1 MRLHRLFLLL
11 VACSA
16 VVLAACGGSGEKDS
30 LQSGSSSTAASAADS
45 SGAAESGSTSAADPG
60 SSGATTGAETG
71 TGTDTG
77 TTSGVAL
84 PTDLQQGEL
93 GDNEVANVAGKGIT
107 KDEFDHLL
115 EIARAQQKSQGGEVP
130 KAGTPEDDA
139 LRRQVMQVLVQ
150 NAIIEAEAERQG
162 VTVDEAKVT
171 TGLADFKTQCCQG
184 KDDEYQKYLKDSAAS
199 EQDLKD
205 QLAVRQLAQSLY
217 DKVTGDVTVTDEQ
230 ISEQYEKDKATRYTT
245 QESRRVAHILI
256 DVAPTGK
263 VDAKDLAKANEVLAL
278 VKKGEDFGELAKKYS
293 ADPGSKDSGGE
304 YDDVKGTFVPEFE
317 KAAFALETGK
327 FTEKPVKSTF
337 GYHIIK
343 ALEDTKPA
351 RVQPLSE
358 VKDAI
363 KEELETSAKDT
374 AANDWFQQLLA
385 GYEAKTVFAPGYG
398 LPPKADTSGTLPEG
412 TSVPSDTAAT
422 DTGATATDDTSATTE
437 DTASNDDTASSEDTA
452 TGATSSDDATST
464 G

>member
-1 MRLHRLFLLL
+1 ML
-11 VACSA
+11 
-16 VVLAACGGSGEKDS
+16 LAACGGSGEKDS
-30 LQSGSSSTAASAADS
+30 LQSGSDSSAASSAAES
-45 SGAAESGSTSAADPG
+45 TGAAQTGATSAAESGTGSA
-60 SSGATTGAETG
+60 ATTGAE
-71 TGTDTG
+71 TG

-150 NAIIEAEAERQG
+150 NAIITSEAERQG

-171 TGLADFKTQCCQG
+171 TELTDFKTQCCQG

-199 EQDLKD
+199 EEDLKD

-217 DKVTGDVTVTDEQ
+217 DKVTGDVTVTDEE
-230 ISEQYEKDKATRYTT
+230 ISAQYEKDKETRYTT

-256 DVAPTGK
+256 DVDPTGK

-278 VKKGEDFGELAKKYS
+278 VKKGDDFGELAKKYS

-437 DTASNDDTASSEDTA
+437 DTASSDDTASSEDTA

>member
-1 MRLHRLFLLL
+1 MRLHRLTLLL

-16 VVLAACGGSGEKDS
+16 IVLAACGGSGEKDS
-30 LQSGSSSTAASAADS
+30 LQSGSSSTPASSAAGSTGAADS
-45 SGAAESGSTSAADPG
+45 GATSAAESGTA
-60 SSGATTGAETG
+60 SGATTGA
-71 TGTDTG
+71 DTG

-84 PTDLQQGEL
+84 PADLKPGEL
-93 GDNEVANVAGKGIT
+93 GDNEVANVAGQGVT

-150 NAIIEAEAERQG
+150 NAIITSEAERQG

-171 TGLADFKTQCCQG
+171 TELADFKTQCCQG
-184 KDDEYQKYLKDSAAS
+184 KDDEYQKYLKDSSAS

-205 QLAVRQLAQSLY
+205 QLSVRQLAQSLY
-217 DKVTGDVTVTDEQ
+217 DKVTTDVSVTDDE
-230 ISEQYEKDKATRYTT
+230 ISAQYEKDQETRYTT

-278 VKKGEDFGELAKKYS
+278 VKKGDDFGELAKKYS

-385 GYEAKTVFAPGYG
+385 GYEANTVFAPGYG

-422 DTGATATDDTSATTE
+422 DTGATATDDTSAATE
-437 DTASNDDTASSEDTA
+437 DTASSDDSASSEDTA

>member
-1 MRLHRLFLLL
+1 MRLHRLTLLL

-16 VVLAACGGSGEKDS
+16 VLLAACGGSGEKDS
-30 LQSGSSSTAASAADS
+30 LQSGSDSAAASSAAES
-45 SGAAESGSTSAADPG
+45 TGAAQTGATSAAESGTGSA
-60 SSGATTGAETG
+60 ATTGAETG
-71 TGTDTG
+71 TTS
-77 TTSGVAL
+77 SGVAL
-84 PTDLQQGEL
+84 PTDLQPGEL

-150 NAIIEAEAERQG
+150 NAIITSEAERQG

-171 TGLADFKTQCCQG
+171 TELTDFKTQCCQG

-205 QLAVRQLAQSLY
+205 QLTVRQLAQTLY
-217 DKVTGDVTVTDEQ
+217 DKVTGDVSVTDDE
-230 ISEQYEKDKATRYTT
+230 ISAQYDKDKETRYTT

-256 DVAPTGK
+256 DVDPTGK

-278 VKKGEDFGELAKKYS
+278 VKKGDDFGELAKKYS

-422 DTGATATDDTSATTE
+422 DTGATATDDTSAATE
-437 DTASNDDTASSEDTA
+437 DTASTDDTASSEDTA

>member
-1 MRLHRLFLLL
+1 
-11 VACSA
+11 
-16 VVLAACGGSGEKDS
+16 
-30 LQSGSSSTAASAADS
+30 
-45 SGAAESGSTSAADPG
+45 
-60 SSGATTGAETG
+60 
-71 TGTDTG
+71 
-77 TTSGVAL
+77 
-84 PTDLQQGEL
+84 
-93 GDNEVANVAGKGIT
+93 
-107 KDEFDHLL
+107 
-115 EIARAQQKSQGGEVP
+115 
-130 KAGTPEDDA
+130 
-139 LRRQVMQVLVQ
+139 
-150 NAIIEAEAERQG
+150 
-162 VTVDEAKVT
+162 
-171 TGLADFKTQCCQG
+171 
-184 KDDEYQKYLKDSAAS
+184 
-199 EQDLKD
+199 
-205 QLAVRQLAQSLY
+205 
-217 DKVTGDVTVTDEQ
+217 
-230 ISEQYEKDKATRYTT
+230 
-245 QESRRVAHILI
+245 
-256 DVAPTGK
+256 
-263 VDAKDLAKANEVLAL
+263 VLAL
-278 VKKGEDFGELAKKYS
+278 VKKGDNFGELAKKYS

-412 TSVPSDTAAT
+412 TSVPST
-422 DTGATATDDTSATTE
+422 DTGATDTAATDDTSATTE
-437 DTASNDDTASSEDTA
+437 DTSATSGDTASSDDSASTEA
-452 TGATSSDDATST
+452 TTSDDATST

>member
-1 MRLHRLFLLL
+1 MRLHRLTLLL

-16 VVLAACGGSGEKDS
+16 TVLAACGGSGEKDS
-30 LQSGSSSTAASAADS
+30 LQNSSSSTAASS
-45 SGAAESGSTSAADPG
+45 AAESTGAAQSSATSGAESGTTSGTTSA
-60 SSGATTGAETG
+60 ATTGAE
-71 TGTDTG
+71 TG

-93 GDNEVANVAGKGIT
+93 GDNEVANIAGTGVT

-115 EIARAQQKSQGGEVP
+115 DIARAQQTSQGGEAP
-130 KAGTPEDDA
+130 KPGTPEDDA

-150 NAIIEAEAERQG
+150 NTIIQAEAERQG
-162 VTVDEAKVT
+162 VTVDDAKVT
-171 TGLADFKTQCCQG
+171 TELTDFKTQCCQG
-184 KDDEYQKYLKDSAAS
+184 KDDEYQKYLKDSGAS

-217 DKVTGDVTVTDEQ
+217 DKVTGDVSVTDDA
-230 ISEQYEKDKATRYTT
+230 ISEQYEKDKETRYTT

-278 VKKGEDFGELAKKYS
+278 VKKGDDFGELAKKYS

-327 FTEKPVKSTF
+327 FTTTPVKSSF

-343 ALEDTKPA
+343 ALDDTKPA
-351 RVQPLSE
+351 RVQTLDE
-358 VKDAI
+358 VEDAI

-385 GYEAKTVFAPGYG
+385 GYESKTVFAPGYG

-422 DTGATATDDTSATTE
+422 DDTSAATEDTASSDDSATTE
-437 DTASNDDTASSEDTA
+437 DTAPEA
-452 TGATSSDDATST
+452 TTSDDATST

>member
-1 MRLHRLFLLL
+1 MRLHRLTLLL

-16 VVLAACGGSGEKDS
+16 LVLAACGGSGEKDS
-30 LQSGSSSTAASAADS
+30 LQSGSDSSAASSAAES
-45 SGAAESGSTSAADPG
+45 TGAAQTGATSAAESGTG
-60 SSGATTGAETG
+60 SSATTGAE
-71 TGTDTG
+71 TG

-150 NAIIEAEAERQG
+150 NAIITSEAERQG

-171 TGLADFKTQCCQG
+171 TELADFKTQCCQG

-199 EQDLKD
+199 EEDLKN

-217 DKVTGDVTVTDEQ
+217 DKVTGDVSVTDDE
-230 ISEQYEKDKATRYTT
+230 ISAQYEKDKETRYTT

-256 DVAPTGK
+256 DVDPTGK

-278 VKKGEDFGELAKKYS
+278 VKKGDDFGELAKKYS

-358 VKDAI
+358 VEDAI

-412 TSVPSDTAAT
+412 TSAPSDTAAT

-437 DTASNDDTASSEDTA
+437 DTASSDDTASSEDTA

>member
-16 VVLAACGGSGEKDS
+16 IVLAACGGSGDKDPT
-30 LQSGSSSTAASAADS
+30 QSGSSSTAASAADS
-45 SGAAESGSTSAADPG
+45 TGAAESGSTSAADPG
-60 SSGATTGAETG
+60 SSSGATTGAETG

-93 GDNEVANVAGKGIT
+93 GANEVANVAGQGIT

-115 EIARAQQKSQGGEVP
+115 AIARAQQKSQGGEVP

-150 NAIIEAEAERQG
+150 NAIIKAEAERQG

-171 TGLADFKTQCCQG
+171 TELADFKTQCCQG

-199 EQDLKD
+199 EDDLKD

-217 DKVTGDVTVTDEQ
+217 DKVTTSVTVTDEQ
-230 ISEQYEKDKATRYTT
+230 ISEQYEKDKETRYTT
-245 QESRRVAHILI
+245 QESRKVAHILI

-317 KAAFALETGK
+317 KAAFALDTGK
-327 FTEKPVKSTF
+327 YTTTPVKSSF

-343 ALEDTKPA
+343 ALADTKPA
-351 RVQPLSE
+351 RVQTLDE
-358 VKDAI
+358 VKQAI
-363 KEELETSAKDT
+363 KDELETTAKDT
-374 AANDWFQQLLA
+374 AANDWFQQLLTS
-385 GYEAKTVFAPGYG
+385 YEGKAAFAPGYG

-412 TSVPSDTAAT
+412 TSVPST
-422 DTGATATDDTSATTE
+422 DTGATDTAATDDTSASTE
-437 DTASNDDTASSEDTA
+437 DTASTDDSASTEA
-452 TGATSSDDATST
+452 TTSDDATST

>member
-1 MRLHRLFLLL
+1 M
-11 VACSA
+11 
-16 VVLAACGGSGEKDS
+16 
-30 LQSGSSSTAASAADS
+30 
-45 SGAAESGSTSAADPG
+45 
-60 SSGATTGAETG
+60 
-71 TGTDTG
+71 
-77 TTSGVAL
+77 AL

-93 GDNEVANVAGKGIT
+93 GANEVANVAGSGIT

-115 EIARAQQKSQGGEVP
+115 EIARAQQTSQGGEVP

-171 TGLADFKTQCCQG
+171 TELADFKTQCCQG

-199 EQDLKD
+199 EDDLKN
-205 QLAVRQLAQSLY
+205 QLAVRQLAQTLY
-217 DKVTGDVTVTDEQ
+217 DKVTSSVAVTDEQ
-230 ISEQYEKDKATRYTT
+230 ISEQYEKDKETRYTT
-245 QESRRVAHILI
+245 QESRKVAHILI

-317 KAAFALETGK
+317 KAAFALDTGK
-327 FTEKPVKSTF
+327 FTTDAGQVELRLPHHQGPRRHEARARCRRSTRSRPPSRKSSRPT
-337 GYHIIK
+337 
-343 ALEDTKPA
+343 
-351 RVQPLSE
+351 
-358 VKDAI
+358 
-363 KEELETSAKDT
+363 AKDT
-374 AANDWFQQLLA
+374 AANDWFQQLLT
-385 GYEAKTVFAPGYG
+385 GYEGKAAFAPGYG

-412 TSVPSDTAAT
+412 TSVPST
-422 DTGATATDDTSATTE
+422 DTGATDTSASTE
-437 DTASNDDTASSEDTA
+437 DTASSDDSASTEA
-452 TGATSSDDATST
+452 TTSDDATST

>member
-1 MRLHRLFLLL
+1 MRLHRLTLLL

-16 VVLAACGGSGEKDS
+16 IVLAACGGSGEKDS
-30 LQSGSSSTAASAADS
+30 LQNSSSSAASS
-45 SGAAESGSTSAADPG
+45 AAESTGATEPAATSGAESGTTSGAT
-60 SSGATTGAETG
+60 SGATTGAETG
-71 TGTDTG
+71 T
-77 TTSGVAL
+77 TSGVAL
-84 PTDLQQGEL
+84 PADLQEGEL
-93 GDNEVANVAGKGIT
+93 GDNEVANVAGVGVT

-150 NAIIEAEAERQG
+150 NKIIEAEAERQG
-162 VTVDEAKVT
+162 VTVDEAKVAT
-171 TGLADFKTQCCQG
+171 ELADFKTQCCQG
-184 KDDEYQKYLKDSAAS
+184 KDDEYQKYLTDSGAS

-217 DKVTGDVTVTDEQ
+217 DKVTGDVAVTDEQ
-230 ISEQYEKDKATRYTT
+230 ISEQYEKDKETRYTT

-278 VKKGEDFGELAKKYS
+278 VKKGDDFGELAKKYS

-317 KAAFALETGK
+317 KAAFALDTGK
-327 FTEKPVKSTF
+327 FTTTPVKSSF

-351 RVQPLSE
+351 RVQTLDE
-358 VKDAI
+358 VQDAI
-363 KEELETSAKDT
+363 KEELETTAKDT
-374 AANDWFQQLLA
+374 AANDWFQKLLA

-422 DTGATATDDTSATTE
+422 DTGATDTAATDDTSATTE
-437 DTASNDDTASSEDTA
+437 DTASSDDTASTEAST
-452 TGATSSDDATST
+452 SDDTTST